1 MIFVCHTEPG
11 AGESGWMY
19 SLPGEEGSALP
30 VTTHS
35 ELWNLYIFSATGTMS
50 MVMMY
55 LASGSRLA
63 TLILMTGNILLQW
76 EMNIQLNPAQN
87 EHSSE

>member
-1 MIFVCHTEPG
+1 MICFSHTEPG

-19 SLPGEEGSALP
+19 SLPGEVGSTVP

-35 ELWNLYIFSATGTMS
+35 ESWNMYLLSATGTMS

-76 EMNIQLNPAQN
+76 QRNTAQP
-87 EHSSE
+87 SSE